1 MGAPFNA
8 GMFAQARGIAM
19 STENN
24 SSKPLVT
31 LDLCGLNCPA
41 PLLGA
46 KHVIDDLRPGQ
57 VMQLISDCPGTPDDL
72 FAWSRHTGNEVIAT
86 DKLGGRRVAY
96 TIKRGAGAAARPV
109 PNVTLD
115 IRGVS
120 CPGPILE
127 AKKLLDAMRAG
138 EILLLVSNCPGSPDD
153 VKSWVK
159 STGLELLA
167 KQEMAP
173 GTYEFFIRKA
183 A

>member
-1 MGAPFNA
+1 
-8 GMFAQARGIAM
+8 M
-19 STENN
+19 STQKI
-24 SSKPLVT
+24 SDKPLVT

-46 KHVIDDLRPGQ
+46 KHVIDDLLPGQ

-72 FAWSRHTGNEVIAT
+72 FAWSRHSGNEVIAT

-96 TIKRGAGAAARPV
+96 TIRRSASGAERPKA
-109 PNVTLD
+109 NVTLD

-127 AKKLLDAMRAG
+127 AKKLLDGMKSG
-138 EILLLVSNCPGSPDD
+138 EALLLVSNCPGSPDD
-153 VKSWVK
+153 VNSWVR

-167 KQEMAP
+167 KQEVAP
-173 GTYEFFIRKA
+173 GTYEFLIRKT
-183 A
+183 

>member
-1 MGAPFNA
+1 
-8 GMFAQARGIAM
+8 M
-19 STENN
+19 STEGK
-24 SSKPLVT
+24 SAKPLVT

-46 KHVIDDLRPGQ
+46 KHVIDDLQPGQ

-86 DKLGGRRVAY
+86 DKLRDRRVAY
-96 TIKRGAGAAARPV
+96 TIKRGAGGSSRLAA
-109 PNVTLD
+109 NVTLD

-120 CPGPILE
+120 CPGPIIE
-127 AKKLLDAMRAG
+127 AKKLLDGMKAG

-153 VKSWVK
+153 VSSWTR

-167 KQEMAP
+167 KQEVAP
-173 GTYEFFIRKA
+173 GNFEFFIRKN
-183 A
+183 